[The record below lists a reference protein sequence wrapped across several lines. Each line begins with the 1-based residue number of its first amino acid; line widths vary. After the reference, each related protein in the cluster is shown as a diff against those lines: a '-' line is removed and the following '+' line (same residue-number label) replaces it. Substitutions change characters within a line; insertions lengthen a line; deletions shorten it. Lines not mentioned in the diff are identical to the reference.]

1 MNNILSPALIGMDVM
16 DQKAIDN
23 KMIAM
28 DGTPRKEKFG
38 GNTIYSISIACAAAA
53 AETQGTDIY
62 HSIARR
68 PLKTLPLPTANS
80 IGSRP
85 RQSKGTSMLWSST

>member
-1 MNNILSPALIGMDVM
+1 MDVM

-68 PLKTLPLPTANS
+68 PLKTASSAAATRIRRSAIRSSPSVPT
-80 IGSRP
+80 
-85 RQSKGTSMLWSST
+85 RQRT